1 MALKETP
8 ERSRALLGWE
18 DSPEDIE
25 TMSGEEFCARVV
37 ARFLE
42 VALAGI
48 DNGCMLLDYENLN
61 EARVRDVAARFGTEL
76 PGSDRLR
83 PALHA
88 YAKDPEGRRRHFD
101 DREMKRR
108 LASREL
114 LDAAQKWALPAY
126 FDLRAILRRSGA
138 RFSL

>member
-48 DNGCMLLDYENLN
+48 DSGCMLLDYENLN
-61 EARVRDVAARFGTEL
+61 EARVRDVAARFGIEL